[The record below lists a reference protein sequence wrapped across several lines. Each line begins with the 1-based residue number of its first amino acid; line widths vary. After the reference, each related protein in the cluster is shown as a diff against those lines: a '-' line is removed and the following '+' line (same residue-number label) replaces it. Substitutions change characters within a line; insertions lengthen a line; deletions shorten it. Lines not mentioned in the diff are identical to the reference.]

1 MDINSLMKLDYNI
14 NDIWIPSKIRNGRV
28 DILDKIKG
36 STKIVKESILSENN
50 ANSISQ
56 SLTNTSLSLKFF
68 SKENINI
75 IQTLIRK
82 GVYQKSNNT
91 HIISNQNEQELMII
105 MRSIYLQYGKNLPNN
120 IDGQINELN
129 NKIVEWAVENIIS
142 NIQQYISYKK
152 FSSTLPMPLERAQL
166 PSQKGTKTLE
176 LTRTYI

>member
-1 MDINSLMKLDYNI
+1 MNINYNI

-36 STKIVKESILSENN
+36 STKIVKESILAENN
-50 ANSISQ
+50 VNSISQ

-91 HIISNQNEQELMII
+91 HIISNQDEQELIII

-120 IDGQINELN
+120 IYDQINE
-129 NKIVEWAVENIIS
+129 
-142 NIQQYISYKK
+142 
-152 FSSTLPMPLERAQL
+152 
-166 PSQKGTKTLE
+166 
-176 LTRTYI
+176 